1 MQTAI
6 SAIFVFLL
14 VILLHELGHFTV
26 AKMVGIKV
34 NEFAIGMGPTILKTT
49 RGETKYTLRALP
61 IGGYVSM
68 EGEDED
74 SDDDRSFNKAPVLAR
89 MGVIIAGAFMN
100 FVLAIVV
107 LTIVSFN
114 IGVQTTVIEN
124 TVPNSPAE
132 SAGIIRGDKIN
143 AIDGVK
149 VNSWQDI
156 IEEIG
161 SKDSGEKFN
170 INILRNNKELD
181 INIAATKSEDERSVI
196 GIESRVDKSFSAAIK
211 GGFQKTGIFINSM
224 FDFVKMAF
232 KGQVSTKDLSGP
244 VGVISVVGEAAENG
258 FMDLLLILGFISV
271 NLGFFN
277 LLPIPALDGSRLV
290 FLFIELVRGKPIAP
304 EKENIVHL
312 VGFFLLI
319 SLMIIVTYRDLIRI
333 NIF

>member
-14 VILLHELGHFTV
+14 VILLHELGHFAV

-34 NEFAIGMGPTILKTT
+34 NEFAIGMGPTIFKTT
-49 RGETKYTLRALP
+49 KGETKYTLRALP

-74 SDDDRSFNKAPVLAR
+74 SNDARSFNKAPVLAR
-89 MGVIIAGAFMN
+89 MGVIVAGAFMN
-100 FVLAIVV
+100 FVLAIIV

-114 IGVQTTVIEN
+114 IGVQTTTIEN
-124 TVPNSPAE
+124 TVPNSPAR
-132 SAGIIRGDKIN
+132 SAGIIKGDKIN
-143 AIDGVK
+143 AINGVK

-156 IEEIG
+156 IEQIG
-161 SKDSGEKFN
+161 SKDSGEEFR
-170 INILRNNKELD
+170 INVLRNDEELE
-181 INIAATKSEDERSVI
+181 IAVTPTTEDGERTVI
-196 GIESRVDKSFSAAIK
+196 GIESRVDKSFPVAIK
-211 GGFQKTGIFINSM
+211 GGFQKTGMFINSM

-232 KGQVSTKDLSGP
+232 RGEVSTRDLSGP
-244 VGVISVVGEAAENG
+244 VGVISVVGEAAKTG

-290 FLFIELVRGKPIAP
+290 FLLIELIRGKPIAP
-304 EKENIVHL
+304 EKENLVHL

-319 SLMIIVTYRDLIRI
+319 SLMIIVTYRDLLRI

>member
-14 VILLHELGHFTV
+14 VILLHELGHFAV

-34 NEFAIGMGPTILKTT
+34 NEFAIGMGPTIFKTIK
-49 RGETKYTLRALP
+49 GETKYTLRALP

-74 SDDDRSFNKAPVLAR
+74 SDDARSFNKAPVLAR

-100 FVLAIVV
+100 FVLAIIV

-114 IGVQTTVIEN
+114 IGVPTTIVQEAL
-124 TVPNSPAE
+124 PNSPAE
-132 SAGIIRGDKIN
+132 SAGIMSGDKIKTIN
-143 AIDGVK
+143 GITI
-149 VNSWQDI
+149 NNWEDI
-156 IEEIG
+156 TKEIG
-161 SKDSGEKFN
+161 NKNNTNKLD
-170 INILRNNKELD
+170 INILRDNENL
-181 INIAATKSEDERSVI
+181 NISVTPVIEDGRTVI
-196 GIESRVDKSFSAAIK
+196 GIQPRSEKSIPSAIK
-211 GGFQKTGIFINSM
+211 GGFQKTGMFISAM

-232 KGQVSTKDLSGP
+232 RGEVSTKDLSGP
-244 VGVISVVGEAAENG
+244 VGVISVVGKAAKTG

-290 FLFIELVRGKPIAP
+290 FLLIEFIRGKPISS
-304 EKENIVHL
+304 EKENLVHL

-319 SLMIIVTYRDLIRI
+319 GLMIIVTYRDLLRI